1 METTVTTKGQ
11 IVIPSSLRRKYGIK
25 VGTRLIVEDD
35 GEKILL
41 WPITE
46 HYIERLQ
53 GSLKGSDLIKTF
65 REKTESGGE
74 IANGQD

>member
-25 VGTRLIVEDD
+25 VGTRVVIEDD

-41 WPITE
+41 WPITQKF
-46 HYIERLQ
+46 IKRMQ
-53 GSLKGSDLIKTF
+53 GSLEGSGLLQALGDKPNSEGDD
-65 REKTESGGE
+65 RDGK
-74 IANGQD
+74 N

>member
-25 VGTRLIVEDD
+25 MGTRLVIEDD
-35 GEKILL
+35 GEKIIL

-46 HYIERLQ
+46 KYIQRLQ
-53 GSLKGSDLIKTF
+53 GSLEGSELIKTLEQK
-65 REKTESGGE
+65 RGK
-74 IANGQD
+74 